1 MTLKVHFDTRAL
13 AAQVDAMRE
22 DVQAATRPAAQAGA
36 QLLYDAVKANV
47 AALGRKTGNLQRSI
61 YQVYSRDAST
71 AGAEAYHVSW
81 NAKKAPHGHLVEFGY
96 MQRYRV
102 VQDRRT
108 GKWITIKTQRL
119 ATPVQV
125 PPKAFVRRAGLQ
137 MPQALQA
144 AETEFMKRLKVFK

>member
-13 AAQVDAMRE
+13 AEQVQALRE

-47 AALGRKTGNLQRSI
+47 AALGRKTGNLQRAI
-61 YQVYSRDAST
+61 YQAYSKDQSQN
-71 AGAEAYHVSW
+71 GQQAYHVSW
-81 NAKKAPHGHLVEFGY
+81 DYKKAPHGRLVEYGY

-102 VQDRRT
+102 VLDRRT

-125 PPKAFVRRAGLQ
+125 PPKAFLRRAGLQ

-144 AETEFMKRLKVFK
+144 AETEFMRRLKVFK